1 MSFLRCPSCATE
13 DSKVLDSRP
22 VEEGQAIRRRRECNA
37 CGYRFTTYE
46 RIEAAPLLIIKKDG
60 SREPFDSAKLLSG
73 LLKACEKRP
82 VALEDLEKLVAK
94 IENNL
99 RSSGDKEIKSTVIG
113 EMVMEG
119 LLELDEIAYVRFAS
133 VYRQFKDISKFM
145 QELQSLIGDQTN
157 NPNKEK

>member
-1 MSFLRCPSCATE
+1 MRCPSCSIE

-22 VEEGQAIRRRRECNA
+22 VEDGRAIRRRRECNA
-37 CGYRFTTYE
+37 CGHRFTTYE
-46 RIEAAPLLIIKKDG
+46 RIEAIPLLIIKKG
-60 SREPFDSAKLLSG
+60 GIREPFDASKLLSG

-82 VALEDLEKLVAK
+82 VALSDLEKMVAD
-94 IENNL
+94 IETKL
-99 RSSGDKEIKSTVIG
+99 RNSGDKEIQSSVIG

-145 QELQSLIGDQTN
+145 QELQSLLGEQPTDAA
-157 NPNKEK
+157 KKK